1 MPMDMKKANSQPKL
15 EVIWEFKV
23 IAANHP
29 LPHIYAPL
37 AHDIVADE
45 GCVDSL
51 HIKVEGLEYG
61 IVHVLLPSKRFSLIV
76 HMPTNIGTYASP
88 F

>member
-1 MPMDMKKANSQPKL
+1 MVASVD
-15 EVIWEFKV
+15 
-23 IAANHP
+23 P
-29 LPHIYAPL
+29 LHHIYTPL
-37 AHDIVADE
+37 AHDIIADE
-45 GCVDSL
+45 GSVDSL

-76 HMPTNIGTYASP
+76 HMPTNIGTYTSP